1 MAVAQQAGTTR
12 RQTDGEPA
20 ARLASVPAA
29 CAWTSRPCRGG
40 VERSCTPAERTR
52 GVTTTALNDEE
63 ADAASRATRRA
74 ASFLTAGTS

>member
-29 CAWTSRPCRGG
+29 CAWTNRPCQG
-40 VERSCTPAERTR
+40 
-52 GVTTTALNDEE
+52 ALND
-63 ADAASRATRRA
+63 RARPLNA
-74 ASFLTAGTS
+74 PGA